1 MSKEMREQIDRVK
14 NWKQFLNE
22 NKNRNE
28 YSDLMTKCV
37 QYTDLRDKLDEEYE
51 EYVRCKI
58 QDLINQEDYFEAKN
72 QVYRY
77 YKNARLN
84 NQGDLDKEFDVVLM
98 GYENIMRD
106 ISKLSRSVDIGREFS
121 SNCNNVNDND
131 AINKLNKAVEYDS
144 FIIKTGDKT
153 ADYISNEID
162 DLLKQDKAEEA
173 LKVLTDFYK
182 ESYRDGYSCF
192 IEHDMLKARILRYL
206 KKA

>member
-1 MSKEMREQIDRVK
+1 MREQINKVK

-22 NKNRNE
+22 NHNRNE
-28 YSDLMTKCV
+28 YSDLMIKCV

-84 NQGDLDKEFDVVLM
+84 NQGDFDKEFDVVLM

-121 SNCNNVNDND
+121 SKCNNINDND

-153 ADYISNEID
+153 ADYIFNEID
-162 DLLKQDKAEEA
+162 NLLKQYKAEEA

-182 ESYRDGYSCF
+182 ESYKDGYSCF
-192 IEHDMLKARILRYL
+192 IEHDMLKAKILRYL